1 MGYLPD
7 MASSTLTK
15 YLNDHLAGSAAALDL
30 LDSLRGHANTD
41 ELAAT
46 LQSVTAEIESD
57 RETLL
62 GVMERLGVGTST
74 VKQVAARVGEKALRV
89 KTSNVVTGDDDLSR
103 LLELEALHLGIA
115 GKEAGWT
122 ALRAGEHEALAD
134 VDFDAL
140 IARAQEQRMQLKPFR
155 LMAAAAAFREPQRAS

>member
-1 MGYLPD
+1 

-15 YLNDHLAGSAAALDL
+15 YLNDHLAGSAGALDL

-89 KTSNVVTGDDDLSR
+89 KTSAVVTRDDDLSR
-103 LLELEALHLGIA
+103 LLGLEALKLGIA
-115 GKEAGWT
+115 GKESGWT
-122 ALRAGEHEALAD
+122 ALRAAEHDSLVG

-140 IARAQEQRMQLKPFR
+140 IARARDQREQLEPFR
-155 LMAAAAAFREPQRAS
+155 LMAAAAALGAAQRIS

>member
-1 MGYLPD
+1 
-7 MASSTLTK
+7 MASSALST
-15 YLNDHLAGSAAALDL
+15 YLNDHLAGSAGALDL
-30 LDSLRGHANTD
+30 LDSLGGHANTD

-46 LQSVTAEIESD
+46 LESVAAEIESD

-62 GVMERLGVGTST
+62 GVMERLGIGSST
-74 VKQVAARVGEKALRV
+74 IKQAVARVGEKALRV
-89 KTSNVVTGDDDLSR
+89 KASTVVTGDDDLSR
-103 LLELEALHLGIA
+103 LLGLEALHLGIT

-140 IARAQEQRMQLKPFR
+140 IARAQDQRMQLEPFR
-155 LMAAAAAFREPQRAS
+155 RMAAAAAFREPQRAS